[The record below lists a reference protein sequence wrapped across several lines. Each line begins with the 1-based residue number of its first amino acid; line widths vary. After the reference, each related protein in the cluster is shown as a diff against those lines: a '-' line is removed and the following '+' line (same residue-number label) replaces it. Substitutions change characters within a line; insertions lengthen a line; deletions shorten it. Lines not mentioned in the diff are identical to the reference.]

1 MRLSFRPRI
10 PGPAPSRAHWL
21 QLAACAVLAWA
32 WWRATPAIYVPPVLP
47 PPAQTSAAETLAA
60 PAPAQPPAAPPV
72 QSASLGATT
81 IEVIVQAN
89 DTLDSIFRRLK
100 FGLADLASL
109 RALPGLKRMLDALKP
124 GEALHLTER
133 DGDLVGFERRLS
145 PSETLNVTRDGQG
158 FSADVLKNPL
168 ETHVRTASGTIDRS
182 LFEAVAAAGARD
194 QTALALAQIFG
205 WDIDFALDIR
215 LGDSF
220 AVTYEELFED
230 GKFVKDGAVLAA
242 MFRNN
247 GRVYRAARYV
257 DPTGAANYYTPEGR
271 SLRRAFLRTPV
282 DFTRVSS
289 TFDLHRM
296 HPILNLIRAHT
307 GVDYAAPIGTPVHA
321 AGSGHVRFMGDK
333 GGYGNVVEIDH
344 SQGIVTVYGHLSRF
358 AQGIHVG
365 SRVNQGELIAY
376 VGMTGLATGPHLH
389 YEYRVNGEFKNPQSV
404 HLPDALPIE
413 GEWLADFKEKSAPLF
428 ASLDGATVITLVAR

>member
-1 MRLSFRPRI
+1 
-10 PGPAPSRAHWL
+10 
-21 QLAACAVLAWA
+21 
-32 WWRATPAIYVPPVLP
+32 
-47 PPAQTSAAETLAA
+47 
-60 PAPAQPPAAPPV
+60 
-72 QSASLGATT
+72 
-81 IEVIVQAN
+81 
-89 DTLDSIFRRLK
+89 
-100 FGLADLASL
+100 
-109 RALPGLKRMLDALKP
+109 
-124 GEALHLTER
+124 
-133 DGDLVGFERRLS
+133 LS

-182 LFEAVAAAGARD
+182 LYEAVAAAGARD

-215 LGDSF
+215 PGDSF

-307 GVDYAAPIGTPVHA
+307 GVDYAAPMGTPVHA

-333 GGYGNVVEIDH
+333 GGYGNAVEIDH

-389 YEYRVNGEFKNPQSV
+389 YEYRVNGVFENPQSV